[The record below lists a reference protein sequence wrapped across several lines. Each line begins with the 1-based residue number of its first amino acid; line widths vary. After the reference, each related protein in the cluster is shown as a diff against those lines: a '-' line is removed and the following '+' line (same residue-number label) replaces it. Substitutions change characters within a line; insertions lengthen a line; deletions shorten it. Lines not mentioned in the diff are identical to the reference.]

1 VTDRN
6 SDLRGTAAVLPVET
20 VHEEEPAFVSTPV
33 LALLARFLPDR
44 TTLAL
49 EAWHV
54 DEAAAAITLHV
65 TSTQACVPCPLC
77 HVRTARVHSRY
88 TRTLADLPWGA
99 YGVHVQLQVRKFF
112 CDHPACPRQIFTER
126 LPTVA
131 APWARRT
138 LRLAQRFLAYGLAC
152 GGEAGAR
159 LAARLGLCISP
170 DTLLRLVQAA
180 PTPAPSAPQSIGVDE
195 WAWRCGHRYG
205 TILVN
210 LEDHQVLD
218 LLPERSVESLATWLA
233 QHPTITVVCR
243 DRSALYAEGMRRGAP
258 QAVQVVDRFHLVKNL
273 REAVEAFLHSQ
284 RPALQAAA
292 ARTAQALTLV
302 AGPGPSTPMYRGR
315 HQCTPVQQQRQEAA
329 QQQRHAA
336 WVTTYETIHALH
348 AQGTPVTTIAQ
359 QLGISRPTVYAY
371 LRRTRPPSPRSPQRS
386 GQVLRPYMSY
396 VIQRWREGCTDSM
409 QLWRELRALGYSQ
422 SARTVSRFITRLRRA
437 SEAGWAP
444 ETQTSPYTRPQGPS
458 ARAVSFTWVCPEAK
472 RSQDAQLYVD
482 QLRQVDHSIGQAYTL
497 SQAFL
502 ALVRER
508 RGDALEAWMTETAAS
523 GIEALARFAQGL
535 REDLAA
541 VTAGLTLPWSNG
553 PVEGQV
559 NRLKLL
565 KRQGYGRA
573 GVGLLRQ
580 RVLQAA

>member
-1 VTDRN
+1 M
-6 SDLRGTAAVLPVET
+6 
-20 VHEEEPAFVSTPV
+20 
-33 LALLARFLPDR
+33 
-44 TTLAL
+44 TLAL
-49 EAWHV
+49 EAW
-54 DEAAAAITLHV
+54 DINDAAAEVTCHV

-77 HVRTARVHSRY
+77 HVQTSRVHSRY

-99 YGVHVQLQVRKFF
+99 YAVRIQLRVRKFF
-112 CDHPACPRQIFTER
+112 CDNPACPRQIFTER

-138 LRLAQRFLAYGLAC
+138 LRLAQCLLAC
-152 GGEAGAR
+152 GIALGGQAGAR
-159 LAARLGLCISP
+159 LAARGQWRTSP
-170 DTLLRLVQAA
+170 DTLLRLVRAA
-180 PTPAPSAPQSIGVDE
+180 PAPPAPAPQVIGVDE
-195 WAWRCGHRYG
+195 WAWRRGQRYG

-210 LEDHQVLD
+210 LEDHRVLD
-218 LLPERSVESLATWLA
+218 VLPERSAAAVAAWLA

-243 DRSALYAEGMRRGAP
+243 DRSALYAEGIRQGAP

-273 REAVEAFLHSQ
+273 REAVEAFLHDQ
-284 RPALQAAA
+284 QVALHAAA
-292 ARTAQALTLV
+292 ALTVQALTAM
-302 AGPGPSTPMYRGR
+302 AGPVSPPQMYRGR
-315 HQCTPVQQQRQEAA
+315 RQCSQAWQQRQEAA

-336 WVTTYETIHALH
+336 WVTTYEAIHSLH

-386 GQVLRPYMSY
+386 GQVLRPYMAY
-396 VIQRWREGCTDSM
+396 MIQRWREGCTDSM
-409 QLWRELRALGYSQ
+409 QLWRELRARGYSH
-422 SARTVSRFITRLRRA
+422 SARTVSRFMTRLRRA
-437 SEAGWAP
+437 SEMGWAP

-458 ARAVSFTWVCPEAK
+458 ARAVSFTWVCSEAK
-472 RSQDAQLYVD
+472 RAPDAQLYVD
-482 QLRQVDHSIGQAYTL
+482 QLTQAYPAIAQAYTL

-502 ALVRER
+502 TLVRER
-508 RGDALEAWMTETAAS
+508 RGDALAAWMDKAAAS

-535 REDLAA
+535 QEDLAA
-541 VTAGLTLPWSNG
+541 VKAGLTLPWSNG
-553 PVEGQV
+553 PVEGHV

-573 GVGLLRQ
+573 DVGLLRQ

>member
-1 VTDRN
+1 MRLT
-6 SDLRGTAAVLPVET
+6 
-20 VHEEEPAFVSTPV
+20 
-33 LALLARFLPDR
+33 
-44 TTLAL
+44 L
-49 EAWHV
+49 EACYV
-54 DEAAAAITLHV
+54 DDAAAQIMLYV
-65 TSTQACVPCPLC
+65 TATPTRVQCPLC
-77 HVRTARVHSRY
+77 DVQTTRVHSRY
-88 TRTLADLPWGA
+88 TRTVADVPWGA
-99 YGVHVQLQVRKFF
+99 YAVRLQVRVRKFF
-112 CDHPACPRQIFTER
+112 CDNPACPRQIFTER

-138 LRLAQRFLAYGLAC
+138 LRLAQHLSALGLAL
-152 GGEAGAR
+152 GGQAGAR
-159 LAARLGLCISP
+159 LAARFQWWTSP
-170 DTLLRLVQAA
+170 DTLLRLVRAA
-180 PTPAPSAPQSIGVDE
+180 PAPTAPAPQVIGVDE
-195 WAWRCGHRYG
+195 WAWRRGQRYG

-210 LEDHQVLD
+210 LEDHRVLD
-218 LLPERSVESLATWLA
+218 LLPERSAESVAAWLA

-243 DRSALYAEGMRRGAP
+243 DRSALYAEGIRQGAP

-273 REAVEAFLHSQ
+273 REAIEAFLHDQ
-284 RPALQAAA
+284 RAALQAAA
-292 ARTAQALTLV
+292 ALTVQALTVV
-302 AGPGPSTPMYRGR
+302 AGPVSMPRMYRGR
-315 HQCTPVQQQRQEAA
+315 HQCSQAWQQRQEAA
-329 QQQRHAA
+329 QQQRHTA
-336 WVTTYETIHALH
+336 WVTTYEAIHTLH

-386 GQVLRPYMSY
+386 GQVLRPYMAY

-409 QLWRELRALGYSQ
+409 QLWRELRAQGYSQ

-458 ARAVSFTWVCPEAK
+458 ARAVSFTWVRPEAK

-482 QLRQVDHSIGQAYTL
+482 QLRQVDPAIGQAYTL

-508 RGDALEAWMTETAAS
+508 RGDALEAWMTEAAAS
-523 GIEALARFAQGL
+523 GIAALARFAQGL
-535 REDLAA
+535 QEDLAA

-573 GVGLLRQ
+573 DVGLLRQ
-580 RVLQAA
+580 RVRQAA

>member
-1 VTDRN
+1 
-6 SDLRGTAAVLPVET
+6 
-20 VHEEEPAFVSTPV
+20 
-33 LALLARFLPDR
+33 
-44 TTLAL
+44 
-49 EAWHV
+49 
-54 DEAAAAITLHV
+54 
-65 TSTQACVPCPLC
+65 
-77 HVRTARVHSRY
+77 
-88 TRTLADLPWGA
+88 
-99 YGVHVQLQVRKFF
+99 
-112 CDHPACPRQIFTER
+112 
-126 LPTVA
+126 
-131 APWARRT
+131 
-138 LRLAQRFLAYGLAC
+138 
-152 GGEAGAR
+152 
-159 LAARLGLCISP
+159 
-170 DTLLRLVQAA
+170 
-180 PTPAPSAPQSIGVDE
+180 VDE
-195 WAWRCGHRYG
+195 WAWRRGQRYG

-210 LEDHQVLD
+210 LEDHRVLD
-218 LLPERSVESLATWLA
+218 LLPERSAESTAAWLA
-233 QHPTITVVCR
+233 QHPTVRVVCR
-243 DRSALYAEGMRRGAP
+243 DRSALYAEGIRRGAP

-273 REAVEAFLHSQ
+273 REAVEAFLHDQ
-284 RPALQAAA
+284 RPALQVAAA
-292 ARTAQALTLV
+292 QTAQALTQV
-302 AGPGPSTPMYRGR
+302 AGLGPVTPMYRGR

-336 WVTTYETIHALH
+336 WVATYEAIHTLH
-348 AQGTPVTTIAQ
+348 AQGAPVTTIAQ

-386 GQVLRPYMSY
+386 GQVVRPYMAY

-409 QLWRELRALGYSQ
+409 QLWRELRALGYNH

-472 RSQDAQLYVD
+472 RPQDAQLYMA
-482 QLRQVDHSIGQAYTL
+482 QLRQVDSAIGQAYTL

-508 RGDALEAWMTETAAS
+508 RGDALEAWMAKAATS

-553 PVEGQV
+553 PVEGHV

-573 GVGLLRQ
+573 DVGLLRQ